1 MSVINQMLQ
10 DLETRRGALD
20 GQHAEPVSIRPAG
33 IVHERRVPRAA
44 VALGALVAALLAVA
58 AWWLLRDR
66 PEPIAPVAAPLA
78 TVQQPASAPVSTP
91 PQASAP
97 VAATPVP
104 IDPPAAKPL
113 AAAPTVTASVP
124 VVQAPA
130 PIAPAAT
137 VKKAEPAKSAEPST
151 AVPAKLAALPESAEV
166 LTAPPAAEKPAP
178 LANAARASAKPT
190 RERGSAPIPGMET
203 EVQNFK
209 QRNPQ
214 QRVDDRYRDAL
225 RKLNEGQLNAARAD
239 LTEVLQS
246 QPKHS
251 GARLALVG
259 IELEERRGAQ
269 AEKLLRDGIQLQP
282 SENAF
287 SMALARL
294 EVERGD
300 VDAALGTLARAQNSA
315 SGDADYHGFYAALLQ
330 RAGRHAEAIE
340 HYQLALRQREAAN
353 WLIGLGI
360 SLEAANR
367 ARDAEQI
374 YRRAQQSAGLT
385 NELQDFAN
393 QRLQQLR
400 R

>member
-10 DLETRRGALD
+10 DLETRRGALETQTLD
-20 GQHAEPVSIRPAG
+20 HMPLRPAG
-33 IVHERRVPRAA
+33 VIDERRMPKFAIPAAA
-44 VALGALVAALLAVA
+44 VIAVLWA
-58 AWWLLRDR
+58 IVAWWMLRDK
-66 PEPIAPVAAPLA
+66 PAAVPAAAPVAPIAAVVPPGRDPTA
-78 TVQQPASAPVSTP
+78 RSAPAQVPAQTLP
-91 PQASAP
+91 AASAP
-97 VAATPVP
+97 VATVTPVP
-104 IDPPAAKPL
+104 ENVA
-113 AAAPTVTASVP
+113 ASVP
-124 VVQAPA
+124 AQPTPA
-130 PIAPAAT
+130 PSVTPHASAKP
-137 VKKAEPAKSAEPST
+137 VEPATPP
-151 AVPAKLAALPESAEV
+151 PAKLAALMDASD
-166 LTAPPAAEKPAP
+166 APAAAPAAEKMAP
-178 LANAARASAKPT
+178 SAPRESARTP
-190 RERGSAPIPGMET
+190 RERATAPIPGMET

-214 QRVDDRYRDAL
+214 QRIDERYRDAL
-225 RKLNEGQLNAARAD
+225 RKLNEGQFAAARAD

-259 IELEERRGAQ
+259 IELEEKRTAQ
-269 AEKLLRDGIQLQP
+269 AEKLLRDGISLQP
-282 SENAF
+282 HENAF

-300 VDAALGTLARAQNSA
+300 VDAALTTLGRAQNSA
-315 SGDADYHGFYAALLQ
+315 GGDADYHGFYAALLQ
-330 RAGRHAEAIE
+330 RVGRHAEAIE

-353 WLIGLGI
+353 WLVGLAI

-367 ARDAEQI
+367 TRDAEQI

-385 NELQDFAN
+385 PELQDFAG